1 MLCFP
6 FALTKKRQQEW
17 GDGDEGRLLPTSS
30 PSSSSRQHKDE
41 AEEDSEDCFEEGEE
55 VEDLLEE
62 EDSEEERLQPQ
73 QLQEQ
78 QEEQSTLLRTELKE
92 HEDMDHLLEPFL
104 REDAEHCDPAL
115 STFLGAVSLSHLL
128 LFALAIVASLSFGWA
143 PITVE
148 LSAPCSSSSS
158 SSSHGCATTTT
169 ATVNGSGN
177 PNLFAI
183 QRPSSAALLHLASFF
198 RSFATQ
204 RFASSS
210 FFQFMQ
216 SYAYFQPP
224 LSSGAVSAS
233 SSLPASSS
241 SSSSVAQLLLDELN
255 DSNRNYELLAFG
267 GMCSFLVGSFLGLTA
282 SLITLSPFKQ
292 QLFRAISLVNIIAAL
307 TYLSIYLRL
316 SPILLD
322 NVGRPLLIGHHLQW
336 CCTTPI
342 LLVLMGKVVLL
353 PIRRRVEVV
362 CWDLVMLVSGLL
374 GAVMP
379 VQAQDGEGL
388 GWGIGMLVVS
398 FVAFGF
404 VLRDIWVL
412 FGRSTRLNAS
422 SPQGVSLLR
431 FLTICLW
438 SGFPVVVMLGSLEV
452 LSADGVFMWLTV
464 CDVTAKLLF
473 AVALLHLNLLN
484 VETKQVVQRGKRL
497 TLYETALQ
505 TVRSVEEDNA
515 ILERGKIQAEA
526 VAQLHRTFLANMS
539 HELRTPLNS
548 VIGFNELLLETKLAK
563 RQRTWV
569 NAAFTSA
576 EALLGVIDNIL
587 EFSKFETD
595 RIQLENAPFELA
607 HTLRDLS
614 SIVSPFATKKGIRF
628 SISCPPGFPTLLG
641 DAFRLRQILI
651 NLVNN
656 ATKFAEK
663 GGEVTLHISHLKSQ
677 PIPNSSTT
685 TTSPAFLHTLK
696 FHVRDT
702 GIGIPVS
709 KMHFLCKPFSQ
720 VQQSNTRRFGG
731 SGLGLVIAQ
740 KLAFA
745 MGGSMW
751 VNSVQ
756 SKGTIFSFTGCFQ
769 SSEEFGTLHQRST
782 ATNDELPFKDTEM
795 ESVMQQPENEKEK
808 ENEEEKAAR
817 KQRKRALRRKSLKGL
832 RVLLLVESGVVSRW
846 LQALL
851 RTWGAKSS
859 AVISFF
865 EGGKPSKLRWLSS
878 PSASTSSPSTSSSAS
893 QPTSSSFPSSFSSLL
908 NKHPT
913 PTTTRRSMNE
923 EERREDEEY
932 DVVIMDH
939 TLFSYYLFNADKNV
953 EELLSRFSKAR
964 FFSIMQLLDKLE
976 FQEKY
981 LFPSATRPRSSS
993 LSASTVPSF
1002 MQQQEKGDN
1011 ENVQIVTNSKEGGN
1025 KRRRRRQ
1032 KKRALSTIGE
1042 ENETE
1047 ESKEKE
1053 ERQLL
1058 MYKTKV
1064 VEFCGMKPVR
1074 ETFLY
1079 ETLRKEW
1086 EAKEQRRG
1094 SNDVA
1099 EDGTHQH
1106 RRRTSSTREEQTPP
1120 KTISEQKGLQQ
1131 QEREQKQQNA
1141 ASKQREHTKNEQKT
1155 DAQQRLP
1162 KRSHNRDDGKTLE
1175 KTNRLKLQK
1184 GSSRRGKQ
1192 SKGSGRK
1199 GKQSKAEESD
1209 EEEES
1214 EELPE
1219 YELDDDEDRYN
1230 AAQEEGEDDEDDED
1244 ETYDEEAEDETII
1257 SKLTDIEMRI
1267 SQQQTTSS
1275 IERHHHLMLPL
1286 NPTSGIVTGRRKL
1299 IGLVVEDNP
1308 LNQKVVSAILRK
1320 LGVVFD
1326 IACNGIEALVRLT
1339 TAKVIYDV
1347 IFMDVQVGFFFSLFL
1362 FLSFILNITF
1372 NKN

>member
-6 FALTKKRQQEW
+6 FALTEKNQPEL
-17 GDGDEGRLLPTSS
+17 GDGGDEGRLLP
-30 PSSSSRQHKDE
+30 SSSSSPKHIDE
-41 AEEDSEDCFEEGEE
+41 AEEDSEDFFEEGEA

-62 EDSEEERLQPQ
+62 EEQLQPQ
-73 QLQEQ
+73 PQEQ
-78 QEEQSTLLRTELKE
+78 EQSTLLRTELKE
-92 HEDMDHLLEPFL
+92 HEDMDRLLEPFL

-115 STFLGAVSLSHLL
+115 STFLGVVSLSHLL
-128 LFALAIVASLSFGWA
+128 LFVLAIVASLSFGWA

-148 LSAPCSSSSS
+148 LSAPCSSP
-158 SSSHGCATTTT
+158 SSSHDCTATTT
-169 ATVNGSGN
+169 ATENSSGN

-198 RSFATQ
+198 RCFATQ

-224 LSSGAVSAS
+224 LSSGAAPASSSAS
-233 SSLPASSS
+233 SSLP
-241 SSSSVAQLLLDELN
+241 SSSSVDHLLLDELN
-255 DSNRNYELLAFG
+255 YSNRNHELFAFG
-267 GMCSFLVGSFLGLTA
+267 GMCSFLVGAFLGLIA

-322 NVGRPLLIGHHLQW
+322 NLGRPLLIGHHLQW

-342 LLVLMGKVVLL
+342 LLVLMGKVALL

-379 VQAQDGEGL
+379 VQTEDGEGL

-412 FGRSTRLNAS
+412 FGRSTRLNAF

-438 SGFPVVVMLGSLEV
+438 CGFPVVVMLGSLEV

-484 VETKQVVQRGKRL
+484 AETKQVVQRGKRL

-515 ILERGKIQAEA
+515 ILERGKLQAEA

-685 TTSPAFLHTLK
+685 TSPSPAFLHTLQ

-751 VNSVQ
+751 VNSVL
-756 SKGTIFSFTGCFQ
+756 SEGTIFSFTGCFQ
-769 SSEEFGTLHQRST
+769 SSEEFGTLEQQSA
-782 ATNDELPFKDTEM
+782 ATNDELPFTDTEI
-795 ESVMQQPENEKEK
+795 ESAMQQPENEKEK
-808 ENEEEKAAR
+808 ENEEEKVAR
-817 KQRKRALRRKSLKGL
+817 KQRKLALRRKSLKGL
-832 RVLLLVESGVVSRW
+832 RVLLLVESVVASRW

-865 EGGKPSKLRWLSS
+865 EGGKPSKLRWLF
-878 PSASTSSPSTSSSAS
+878 SSSAS
-893 QPTSSSFPSSFSSLL
+893 ASSPLTSSPPTSSSSTPSSFSSFF
-908 NKHPT
+908 NKLT
-913 PTTTRRSMNE
+913 PTTTRKSMNE
-923 EERREDEEY
+923 EEKERREDEEY

-976 FQEKY
+976 FQEKH
-981 LFPSATRPRSSS
+981 LFPSTTRPRSSS
-993 LSASTVPSF
+993 LSGSSTAPSF

-1011 ENVQIVTNSKEGGN
+1011 ENVQIGTSSKEGGN

-1032 KKRALSTIGE
+1032 KKRTLSTIGE

-1064 VEFCGMKPVR
+1064 VELCGMKPVR

-1086 EAKEQRRG
+1086 KAKEQRRG

-1099 EDGTHQH
+1099 EDGPNQH
-1106 RRRTSSTREEQTPP
+1106 RRRTSSTCEEQTPP

-1131 QEREQKQQNA
+1131 QKREQKQQNA
-1141 ASKQREHTKNEQKT
+1141 ASKQRGMQNEQKT
-1155 DAQQRLP
+1155 EAQKRPQ
-1162 KRSHNRDDGKTLE
+1162 KRSHNSDGDGKTIE
-1175 KTNRLKLQK
+1175 KTNGLKRLQK
-1184 GSSRRGKQ
+1184 GSSNRI
-1192 SKGSGRK
+1192 

-1219 YELDDDEDRYN
+1219 YELEDDEDRYN
-1230 AAQEEGEDDEDDED
+1230 VAQEGEDDDEVDED
-1244 ETYDEEAEDETII
+1244 ETYDEEDEEAEEI
-1257 SKLTDIEMRI
+1257 SKLTDIEKRI

-1275 IERHHHLMLPL
+1275 IERHHHLMLPI
-1286 NPTSGIVTGRRKL
+1286 NPTSGTVTGRRKL

-1347 IFMDVQVGFFFSLFL
+1347 IFMDVQVWLLLFVF
-1362 FLSFILNITF
+1362 FLSFHSKDNL
-1372 NKN
+1372 